1 MLFRSES
8 TCQQFV
14 PNELYKVD
22 SLWPDENQSG
32 PPSGTYMGLMMDQ
45 IKNPSFPPMATAW
58 DWIDNAQA
66 AVAILNEKYP
76 QIGELVSYAD
86 KKYSRLANDSLSNVQ
101 QESMAL
107 GLYSGNAKHVSNL
120 CLWLEKQYDYPTCV
134 GGTVSGT
141 PSCAGAGG
149 HICTGGSWQWQVN
162 TLNPALNTV
171 RDRKSVV

>member
-1 MLFRSES
+1 MGHIYTSEGGQLSLSATVGSFTDKATAVVTGVVLPLSTISAELTSLYASGATPGLLHQIAQKES

-120 CLWLEKQYDYPTCV
+120 
-134 GGTVSGT
+134 
-141 PSCAGAGG
+141 
-149 HICTGGSWQWQVN
+149 
-162 TLNPALNTV
+162 
-171 RDRKSVV
+171 